1 MPQFARVKHIET
13 LLTLRNIYGQG
24 QQIAALLVKEGG
36 AAVDQA
42 MNDGATPLFISP
54 PPSLALKS

>member
-1 MPQFARVKHIET
+1 MKHIET

-42 MNDGATPLFISP
+42 TNDGATPLFISP